1 MLKGNPMTANPP
13 QQPDEGLEH
22 VRSRCEE
29 FYREPSIGA
38 YFSTRLAVLAAINE
52 HREQFIAWA
61 NEGVRFHESRIM
73 IPSVESDDD
82 TSEPPSANSDPLQ
95 SYIQT
100 ETISLQHHALET
112 LLRLYTGL
120 LEASTWLDPL
130 MAVTDRDRHLPT
142 LIDQHITTSTKSRR
156 DMRSDVSYLL
166 LGRSEVPEDD
176 EDQVAALDNLAGILQ
191 MLARKWLD
199 GRRAYNAI
207 KHGLLISQSNASLS
221 LGLTSE
227 EMVTIGDGPS
237 IAYLNHTNWEPQPP
251 SAGTNGGKKRH
262 WTIETQWIRFEE
274 ASKVITAACVLI
286 DCLWSL
292 AIARWSQAGLD
303 KVRVP
308 TFDPDRINP
317 STLTSDSGSPGHY
330 MTWDLFTQI
339 KPA

>member
-1 MLKGNPMTANPP
+1 MTANPP
-13 QQPDEGLEH
+13 QQPDEGLDDEGLEH

-38 YFSTRLAVLAAINE
+38 YFNTRLAALAAVNE
-52 HREQFIAWA
+52 HREQFVAWA
-61 NEGVRFHESRIM
+61 GEGVSFHDMRIT
-73 IPSVESDDD
+73 IPSVDDD
-82 TSEPPSANSDPLQ
+82 TSEPPSATTDPLQ
-95 SYIQT
+95 WYIQT

-120 LEASTWLDPL
+120 LEASRWLDPL

-142 LIDQHITTSTKSRR
+142 LIDQHITTSRKSRR
-156 DMRSDVSYLL
+156 DMRSDVSRLL

-191 MLARKWLD
+191 LLARKWLD

-207 KHGLLISQSNASLS
+207 KHGLLISQSNASLR
-221 LGLTSE
+221 LGVTSE

-237 IAYLNHTNWEPQPP
+237 IAYLNHTNWESQP
-251 SAGTNGGKKRH
+251 SSEDTNGGKMRR
-262 WTIETQWIRFEE
+262 WTIETQWIRFEQ
-274 ASKVITAACVLI
+274 ASKVIAAACVLI

-292 AIARWSQAGLD
+292 AVARWSQTGLD
-303 KVRVP
+303 EVRVP
-308 TFDPDRINP
+308 TFDPDKINP